1 MSYVSDLDDVIY
13 KFVQAKHEQPFPED
27 NWTLR
32 DAVRGVQIFGGIGS
46 GKSSGSGRSLAL
58 SFLKSGFGGIVLTGK
73 VDEAERWKNYCLL
86 YTSPSPRD
94 QRGARMPS
102 SA

>member
-1 MSYVSDLDDVIY
+1 MYSVRDFGGMITDDVRRTAYLAAIR
-13 KFVQAKHEQPFPED
+13 KFAPGARVLDLGCGTGFF
-27 NWTLR
+27 TLAALELGAEHVTAI
-32 DAVRGVQIFGGIGS
+32 DLADGVRLLPQVIAQNG
-46 GKSSGSGRSLAL
+46 
-58 SFLKSGFGGIVLTGK
+58 
-73 VDEAERWKNYCLL
+73 YCLL